1 MTEIFCDEIVFHYN
15 KKNLE
20 DPAVPTWTLKTRG
33 QSIYVTHVTCECP
46 WSTKETPGNNS
57 TKGSIKVKNALLII
71 NDFNEATLRPATPA
85 DKLRLKPTSSVRVLW
100 LEANHKLMS
109 EFLLNNEI
117 GTTEIQ
123 NVRGSCGTSYWITD
137 VLDNSDVVQM
147 ELALWGKFRRVQ
159 LNEPLY
165 RSLEDPLREWDDEED
180 GEEDETED

>member
-20 DPAVPTWTLKTRG
+20 DPTVPMWTLKTRG

-46 WSTKETPGNNS
+46 WSTKETPGNNA
-57 TKGSIKVKNALLII
+57 TKGSIKVKNAILII

-85 DKLRLKPTSSVRVLW
+85 DKLRLKPKSAVRVVW
-100 LEANHKLMS
+100 SNANHKLMS
-109 EFLLNNEI
+109 EFLLTNEI
-117 GTTEIQ
+117 STTEWR
-123 NVRGSCGTSYWITD
+123 NVVGGCGTNYWLTD

-147 ELALWGKFRRVQ
+147 ELAMWGKFRRLQ

-165 RSLEDPLREWDDEED
+165 RSYDYPHYWGDDDDDDED
-180 GEEDETED
+180 EEEI